1 MRARRLLI
9 SFLLPVIILIGFA
22 ATAAA
27 NGSGGPAGKVDVC
40 HFASHKFVEI
50 NISTHALPAH
60 LAHGDVL
67 PDQYG
72 ACP

>member
-40 HFASHKFVEI
+40 HFANHKFVEI

>member
-1 MRARRLLI
+1 MGRARRLLI
-9 SFLLPVIILIGFA
+9 SVLLPAIILVGFA

-27 NGSGGPAGKVDVC
+27 NGGPAGKVTVC

-50 NISTHALPAH
+50 NISNHALQAH